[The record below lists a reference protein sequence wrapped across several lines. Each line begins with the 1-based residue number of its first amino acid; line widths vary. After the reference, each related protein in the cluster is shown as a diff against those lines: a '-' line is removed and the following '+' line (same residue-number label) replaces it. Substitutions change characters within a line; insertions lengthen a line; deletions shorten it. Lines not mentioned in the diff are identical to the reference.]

1 MNKGWSRLH
10 LWFKNTLVKLWRSS
24 CGRSPSVEMIKFVF
38 HQAPTQHPIQ
48 GSADPSGFW
57 ETSRALGPAHH
68 HGWSFIRATL
78 PARRLRFRPTAPP
91 PDSQITGTG
100 HFWQL
105 SLYSFA
111 DIPAGKFDVVVTDHT
126 CSPLV
131 EKNMASQE
139 VPLVSPEWLIQSVI
153 CGECLGFH
161 SLPRYRHDYA
171 S

>member
-1 MNKGWSRLH
+1 MGGALSVRHFQPDASGTDPQLH
-10 LWFKNTLVKLWRSS
+10 LMT
-24 CGRSPSVEMIKFVF
+24 
-38 HQAPTQHPIQ
+38 
-48 GSADPSGFW
+48 
-57 ETSRALGPAHH
+57 
-68 HGWSFIRATL
+68 
-78 PARRLRFRPTAPP
+78 ARNGAML
-91 PDSQITGTG
+91 

-105 SLYSFA
+105 SLYSFS

-161 SLPRYRHDYA
+161 SLPRYRHNYA